1 MSEGSIQLEEI
12 ISAITTPDRVNLA
25 KSIFKTSEREKF
37 AYYINL
43 SNGEEYHTDIEIK
56 TLTRSLSE
64 YESYIESIIKSIDDI
79 IDLDFERVNELDDSD
94 IAFFSVDDVDPDDQS
109 IISYAQNFGEGEE
122 YGWWDIVL
130 EQSTEASEQYGAI
143 IRELGTILGLDNP
156 ENGSHELALNVDDTV
171 MSYEIGES
179 GWNTNFTEADTE
191 ALSKIWGRENDSRP
205 YDITLSKSDINE
217 NIDASS
223 AVASLSS
230 SDPDAGDSLTYSLVS
245 GSGDDD
251 NSAFTIEGD
260 QLKIIQSPD
269 FESKSAYAIRLQTKD
284 SGGQTFEKAFNL
296 KISDLNE
303 TPTNISVSASAFN
316 ENIDASS
323 AVASLSSSDPDAG
336 DSLTYALV
344 SGSGDDDNASF
355 TIEGDQLKIIQS
367 PDFERKPSYAIRL
380 QTKDYG
386 WPNLRESI
394 QLKDQ

>member
-1 MSEGSIQLEEI
+1 MSEGSRQLEEI
-12 ISAITTPDRVNLA
+12 ISAITTPDRENLA

-179 GWNTNFTEADTE
+179 AGIRISTGRY
-191 ALSKIWGRENDSRP
+191 WGIKRNMGSRMIPRP

-230 SDPDAGDSLTYSLVS
+230 STLMLV
-245 GSGDDD
+245 
-251 NSAFTIEGD
+251 I
-260 QLKIIQSPD
+260 L
-269 FESKSAYAIRLQTKD
+269 
-284 SGGQTFEKAFNL
+284 
-296 KISDLNE
+296 
-303 TPTNISVSASAFN
+303 
-316 ENIDASS
+316 
-323 AVASLSSSDPDAG
+323 
-336 DSLTYALV
+336 
-344 SGSGDDDNASF
+344 
-355 TIEGDQLKIIQS
+355 
-367 PDFERKPSYAIRL
+367 
-380 QTKDYG
+380 
-386 WPNLRESI
+386 
-394 QLKDQ
+394 